1 MRKNEQ
7 FRVAKD
13 PREEA
18 GEEKGGMEKQLAAK
32 AVGWMGGERRT
43 QRRRSQKNKSECPGE
58 VMRT

>member
-7 FRVAKD
+7 FHVAKD
-13 PREEA
+13 PREVVD
-18 GEEKGGMEKQLAAK
+18 EKGGMEKELAAK

-43 QRRRSQKNKSECPGE
+43 QKNESECPGE